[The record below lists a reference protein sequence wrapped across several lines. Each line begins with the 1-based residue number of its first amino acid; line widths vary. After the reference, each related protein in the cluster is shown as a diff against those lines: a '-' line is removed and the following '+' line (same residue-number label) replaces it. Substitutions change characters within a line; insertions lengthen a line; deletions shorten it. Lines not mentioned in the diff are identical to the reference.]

1 MDKKLKLFVLMAGK
15 YDIAE
20 GAKIGF
26 HLDVEKNLYIASCDR
41 KDFGIV
47 KCIKDGSKEDLQM
60 LGTDFDGIVLHMDLD
75 QYLAEVMVR
84 THEKAA

>member
-41 KDFGIV
+41 KDFA
-47 KCIKDGSKEDLQM
+47 S
-60 LGTDFDGIVLHMDLD
+60 
-75 QYLAEVMVR
+75 
-84 THEKAA
+84 